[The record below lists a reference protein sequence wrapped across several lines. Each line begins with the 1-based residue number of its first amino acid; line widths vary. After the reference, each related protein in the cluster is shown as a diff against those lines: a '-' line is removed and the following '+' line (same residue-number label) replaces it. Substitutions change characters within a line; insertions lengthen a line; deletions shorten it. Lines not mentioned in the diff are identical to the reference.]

1 MIYGE
6 NNINKVKK
14 LEDYDNL
21 SYGKKADSFY
31 NGNEGK
37 DVLRAAWNLFGLTG
51 SIEEYMLVKEIEK
64 IRNHDKFN

>member
-1 MIYGE
+1 MIYDE
-6 NNINKVKK
+6 NNINNVKK
-14 LEDYDNL
+14 PEDYDNL

-31 NGNEGK
+31 NGNKGK